1 MIRSMWWLALGLL
14 AGGVAQAA
22 PDWRG
27 DQVYR
32 AGDTVTV
39 AGVDYRAQW
48 WTQGQD
54 PASHAGGLGSGQPWL
69 VLDPAQPPL
78 ACGDVWR
85 ADRAYAGN
93 AVVSRHGRNYLANW
107 WTQGHDPQPAAGRE
121 VWRDV
126 GPCDYLADYA
136 FTMTSQRVQ
145 PLAFKGDTLSAAYRI
160 HVSLPPGF
168 QPDTA
173 YPVLYVLD
181 WSLIGALVTAQYQAL
196 RDAGR
201 VVPLIVVGI
210 ACPDSDFACEARRS
224 RDFSPTYWPLEEAY
238 LGNDDPE
245 LRISGGGPAFL
256 AFLRDE
262 LIPRIETRYLSDA
275 AARGLHGTSMSG
287 LFASYALVAGGNTFG
302 RYLINSPSLWYDD
315 NSLVT
320 RAQLAPAAD
329 FAGVQ
334 RAFFSMG
341 ADEGEPYLS
350 DTAVFAALIG
360 AKGVPVAEQVFPGM
374 DHGHAPL
381 VATEA
386 GLLDSYPR

>member
-1 MIRSMWWLALGLL
+1 MQRSKLWFALA
-14 AGGVAQAA
+14 AWVGGTLHAA
-22 PDWRG
+22 PVWQAG
-27 DQVYR
+27 QVYQ

-54 PASHAGGLGSGQPWL
+54 PARHAGGLGGGQPWL
-69 VLDPAQPPL
+69 VLDPDQPPL

-85 ADRAYAGN
+85 AGRAYAGN
-93 AVVSRHGRNYLANW
+93 AVVSRHGRNYLAHW
-107 WTQGHDPQPAAGRE
+107 WTQGQDPEEVAHRE

-126 GPCDYLADYA
+126 GACRYVSDYQ
-136 FTMTSQRVQ
+136 FTMVARNVTALQ
-145 PLAFKGDTLSAAYRI
+145 FKGETLSAAYRI
-160 HVSLPPGF
+160 HVKLPPDF

-181 WSLIGALVTAQYQAL
+181 WALLGSVFTTQYQVL

-201 VVPLIVVGI
+201 IRPLIVVGVD
-210 ACPDSDFACEARRS
+210 CPDSALACDLRRS
-224 RDFSPTYWPLEEAY
+224 RDFSPTFWQAEEDY
-238 LGNDDPE
+238 LQNTDPN

-256 AFLRDE
+256 TFLADE
-262 LIPRIETRYLSDA
+262 LAPRIETHYLADA
-275 AARGLHGTSMSG
+275 TARGLHGTSMSG
-287 LFASYALVAGGNTFG
+287 LFASHALVARPDSFG

-315 NSLVT
+315 YSLVT
-320 RAQLAPAAD
+320 HAQTAPTAS
-329 FAGVQ
+329 FAPVQ

-341 ADEGEPYLS
+341 AEEGEPYLS
-350 DTAVFAALIG
+350 DTAAFAALIG
-360 AKGVPVAEQVFPGM
+360 AKGVPVAAQVFPGRN
-374 DHGHAPL
+374 HYSAAE